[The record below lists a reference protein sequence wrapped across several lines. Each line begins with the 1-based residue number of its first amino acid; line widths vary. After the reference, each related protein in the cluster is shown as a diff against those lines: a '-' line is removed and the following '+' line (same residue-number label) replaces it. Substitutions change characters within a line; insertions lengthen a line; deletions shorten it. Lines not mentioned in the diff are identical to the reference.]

1 MPPISRDQAI
11 ARADAMLES
20 VFADYPKHLEATFTE
35 MAALAA
41 AENWEALHIAAHD
54 LKGQAGTCGWP
65 IVGLIARSLDAA
77 FKTGDSA
84 HFADAAKVHLDC
96 MQLCLRSSIQSP
108 NPATEKFL
116 GELDDLVGRMTQTA
130 EKAKIPAKGA

>member
-1 MPPISRDQAI
+1 MTRDQAI

-41 AENWEALHIAAHD
+41 AENWDALHVAAHD

-65 IVGLIARSLDAA
+65 IIGLVARSLDAA
-77 FKTGDSA
+77 LKTGDEA
-84 HFADAAKVHLDC
+84 HFPDAAKVHLAC
-96 MQLCLRSSIQSP
+96 MRLCLGASIQSP
-108 NPATEKFL
+108 NPAIEKFL
-116 GELDDLVGRMTQTA
+116 QELDDLVARMGRHA
-130 EKAKIPAKGA
+130 EKAEATAKGT